1 MQHDPPI
8 DASLDGRTTPDAPHA
23 VGIVAGP
30 RTDAA
35 IRADIRSRLAG
46 EPDLDAGDVSVTVV
60 DGRVTL
66 AGIVADPPAKHA
78 IASSVGRSE
87 GVRAI
92 DNRLKVMRGGLPP
105 DPCAPPV
112 ALRSVPTDSPTARD
126 EASGRHTGSTP
137 DRSGYYG

>member
-1 MQHDPPI
+1 MQHDPTT
-8 DASLDGRTTPDAPHA
+8 DARPEGHTPSDMPPVSGAA
-23 VGIVAGP
+23 AGP

-46 EPDLDAGDVSVTVV
+46 EPGLDAGDVSVTVI

-66 AGIVADPPAKHA
+66 SGIVADPPAKHA

-87 GVRAI
+87 GVRTI

-105 DPCAPPV
+105 DPGAPPV